1 MDEDK
6 AEQQSNRGATL
17 DVFPLSKGKRMLL
30 FLGDFFLVFI
40 LALFLSNIV
49 VYPIAKSATDYD
61 TKESLNVANQQG
73 RYTILYENH
82 LLFNE
87 SAETKNSLEDN
98 LEYTYSRFLSYY
110 VVGASIENEI
120 YHNYYSQYHN
130 QDGKS
135 LLKLY
140 KAYDLSEFFD
150 FGTIN
155 GEGLPALK
163 EKYQVEFAPKYE
175 EGNEMSETGQINY
188 NYLFEHFFLS
198 MYYTMIDD
206 IKFNDLHLPNNEL
219 SASYNDL
226 TEKIEEFNDFYDSTA
241 IICSSISFGAAAVAL
256 YFVYPL
262 LNKRG
267 RTPTQSVMKIERVEK
282 GTYKILPRPRRCL
295 SGLYMSI
302 LTLPCLLFVPV
313 PTVSINY
320 VFSITGMFGISMVG
334 LIGVIASMLMVIFD
348 KFNRGLTE
356 LLTFSIALKEEMLDE
371 VYKVKGYYV

>member
-1 MDEDK
+1 
-6 AEQQSNRGATL
+6 
-17 DVFPLSKGKRMLL
+17 MLL

-198 MYYTMIDD
+198 MYYTMVDD

-241 IICSSISFGAAAVAL
+241 IICSSISFGVAAVAL